1 MKCPASGCGLEWD
14 DFNHIKDHDCLQ
26 ALIDFEQTENTR
38 LKAQVGRLR
47 EALDLAGSVGM
58 FVDNPACRT
67 FFKARK
73 AVLSDTDG
81 EAWLNEER
89 AKVWDEAVKMSEEL
103 DPQYNIWTCGIDLW
117 DKMNAKAKA
126 LRSNGGERVP

>member
-47 EALDLAGSVGM
+47 FLLVRISDHIPPHPDCRGSIPHWLGVRLK
-58 FVDNPACRT
+58 DISEWIE
-67 FFKARK
+67 KA
-73 AVLSDTDG
+73 LSDQEG
-81 EAWLNEER
+81 
-89 AKVWDEAVKMSEEL
+89 S
-103 DPQYNIWTCGIDLW
+103 
-117 DKMNAKAKA
+117 
-126 LRSNGGERVP
+126 